1 MQGFVVWVVF
11 GGKKAAFC
19 VGHFT
24 EVVFNISSHVAG
36 GADVVQGTRAP
47 AATAGSIGGTRIVVL
62 SSVLHC
68 CGGMR
73 SRDG

>member
-1 MQGFVVWVVF
+1 MWVVF

-36 GADVVQGTRAP
+36 GADVVQGMRAS
-47 AATAGSIGGTRIVVL
+47 AATTGSVGSARIDVL
-62 SSVLHC
+62 SSVSHG

>member
-1 MQGFVVWVVF
+1 MWVVF

-36 GADVVQGTRAP
+36 GADVVQGTRAS
-47 AATAGSIGGTRIVVL
+47 AATAGGIGGTCIVVL
-62 SSVLHC
+62 SSISHG